1 MTACNCNGFSNR
13 CYFDQALF
21 DATGHGGHCLDCAAN
36 RDGANCER
44 CKDNFYQRQDGY
56 CVHCQCDET
65 GELDL
70 SLSLSLSTTTPPI
83 KRNKDKERWNE

>member
-70 SLSLSLSTTTPPI
+70 SLSLSLSLSLPPP
-83 KRNKDKERWNE
+83 RP